1 MNVLGALQG
10 EHAIIRVLLAGVDRQ
25 AHEASGSPQLRVSF
39 SLLEEALASHAAIE
53 DALLFD
59 RLLTAHLGIASA
71 LESMNEDHHAIRKQ
85 ISELSTAPNEVFR
98 TRYRSFAERVL
109 EHFAIEERVLFPLAA
124 ELVSREELEDLGAE
138 WARRRGIEQPHATS
152 V

>member
-25 AHEASGSPQLRVSF
+25 AHEGSGSLQMRVAF

-59 RLLTAHLGIASA
+59 RLLTTHLGIASA
-71 LESMNEDHHAIRKQ
+71 LESMNEDHRSIRNQ
-85 ISELSTAPNEVFR
+85 ISELTIAPNEVFR
-98 TRYRSFAERVL
+98 TRYRAFAERVM

-124 ELVSREELEDLGAE
+124 ELVSPEELEDLGAE
-138 WARRRGIEQPHATS
+138 WARRRGIELPNPAR